1 MHGADGQ
8 WHWQAKKAFEIDMA
22 LKTNGCP
29 AFHPREDRC
38 ALDTNYRAQP
48 SNRQS
53 HVRSWRG
60 LCPAHTPAPW
70 RSHVRLP
77 TKDQLSRHE
86 DVFLTSKSST
96 LHITSANLSL
106 PIAPN
111 LTLTTILLLLL
122 AALNT
127 AFQPRLLQ
135 AARTTRSPVERILPQ
150 ALQSLQ
156 AILTTALATLLLQSA
171 TASDPLLDCALAST
185 WQRLFQAKDAPH
197 LRAIQDTLDCCGY
210 RSIRDRPWPFPTRD
224 VEPGRCAVR
233 FDRQTAC
240 AEPWRNALGRN
251 AALGLAVVFAVAAMQ
266 IASLAVA
273 RGAESWR
280 DAWWARR
287 GGWWWRG
294 RRRGLSSAGHEDVV
308 RPLLGAPEA
317 GDEGADSD
325 VPVSYGDLSP
335 TARPRR
341 GIDDGVVENGSRVQP
356 SSLEGNAWG
365 GE

>member
-1 MHGADGQ
+1 MFPPGVAFALLTLLLLGA
-8 WHWQAKKAFEIDMA
+8 AI
-22 LKTNGCP
+22 
-29 AFHPREDRC
+29 
-38 ALDTNYRAQP
+38 
-48 SNRQS
+48 
-53 HVRSWRG
+53 
-60 LCPAHTPAPW
+60 
-70 RSHVRLP
+70 
-77 TKDQLSRHE
+77 
-86 DVFLTSKSST
+86 T

-111 LTLTTILLLLL
+111 LTLATILLPLLG
-122 AALNT
+122 ALNT

-150 ALQSLQ
+150 TLQSLQ

-171 TASDPLLDCALAST
+171 TASAPLLDCALAST
-185 WQRLFQAKDAPH
+185 WQRLFQAKDAPR
-197 LRAIQDTLDCCGY
+197 LRAIQDALDCCGY
-210 RSIRDRPWPFPTRD
+210 RSTRDRPWPFPTRD

-308 RPLLGAPEA
+308 RPLLGAPEV

-356 SSLEGNAWG
+356 SLLETNAWG